1 MFRPVA
7 GGEKNMARG
16 YIVLAVAAA
25 ALAAGG
31 CEVPPRLRQDTPVA
45 QRREI
50 DPVSGRAYWI
60 YVPSNYTHSRSWPVI
75 VTCHGTPPYD
85 VAEMHIREWKM
96 LGEQNDCIIIS
107 PELTATD
114 GIFGDGPIVGM
125 LDDERFILSIISL
138 LGYRF
143 TIDRSNIMITG
154 FSGGGFPM
162 YWVGLRNP
170 SVFSCVVA
178 RSCNFSEH
186 NLDGWYPP
194 EALGQSVMVYNTE
207 NDPGAIQAQS
217 DAAIAYLRS
226 KGFKVE
232 TKVIP
237 GIGHARVPEVA
248 MDFFRGHM
256 RPPAAVR

>member
-1 MFRPVA
+1 
-7 GGEKNMARG
+7 MARG
-16 YIVLAVAAA
+16 YMILVLAAG
-25 ALAAGG
+25 ALVVGG
-31 CEVPPRLRQDTPVA
+31 CEVPPRLRQDTPVP

-60 YVPSNYTHSRSWPVI
+60 YVPSNYAHSRSWPVI

-85 VAEMHIREWKM
+85 VAERHIREWKM
-96 LGEQNDCIIIS
+96 LGEQYGCIIIA

-138 LGYRF
+138 LGYRYS
-143 TIDRSNIMITG
+143 IDRSNVIITG
-154 FSGGGFPM
+154 FSGGGFPT

-194 EALGQSVMVYNTE
+194 EALGQSLMIYDTE
-207 NDPGAIQAQS
+207 NDPGAIQAQT
-217 DAAIAYLRS
+217 DAAIAYLGS

-248 MDFFRGHM
+248 MDFFRRHM
-256 RPPAAVR
+256 RPPATVR

>member
-1 MFRPVA
+1 
-7 GGEKNMARG
+7 MAR
-16 YIVLAVAAA
+16 ICM
-25 ALAAGG
+25 ALAMAATALMVGG
-31 CEVPPRLRQDTPVA
+31 CVVPPRLRQDTPVS

-96 LGEQNDCIIIS
+96 LGEQNGCIVIS

-138 LGYRF
+138 LGYRYS
-143 TIDRSNIMITG
+143 IDRSNIMITG
-154 FSGGGFPM
+154 FSGGGFPT

-170 SVFSCVVA
+170 GVFTCVVA

-194 EALGQSVMVYNTE
+194 EAVSQSVMIYTGE
-207 NDPGAIQAQS
+207 GDPGAIRAQS
-217 DAAIAYLRS
+217 ETGIAYLRS
-226 KGFKVE
+226 RGFQVE
-232 TKVIP
+232 TKVVP
-237 GIGHARVPEVA
+237 NIGHERVPENA
-248 MDFFRGHM
+248 MDFFRRHM
-256 RPPAAVR
+256 RPPTAVR